1 MKAIN
6 KIDSQKENIMAE
18 ITQLGARYLRAKR
31 KLFDTYYSELNAPQ
45 REAVFTANGAL
56 LVLAG
61 AGSGKTTVL
70 VKRIVFLVKYG
81 NAYYSDYIPQSLTEQ
96 KVAQLERAAGESREL
111 IEEILPEFISAPCAP
126 WQMLAITFT
135 NKAANEIKSRLVAA
149 MDDDESAKSI
159 WAGTFHSIC
168 MRILRSYGDRLGY
181 SQGFAIYDANDT
193 KSAISSVMKSLNI
206 DEKALPIKSVI
217 NEISRSKDALMTP
230 DDYELEYG
238 LKDFRRKQI
247 ARVYRAYQEHLKNSN
262 ALDFDDIIMQTVF
275 LLRDNKDIKEYY
287 QNKFRYVSV
296 DEFQDTNQAQFV
308 LTSLLCGGYRNIMVV
323 GDDDQSIYRF
333 RGAVIENILGF
344 DRKYK
349 DAKIIKLEQNYRS
362 TDVILDAANAIIAK
376 NVGRKGKNLWT
387 ERKGGSKITL
397 KLCEEQNSEARYLV
411 DKIQSL
417 VSSNQYSFRD
427 CAILYRTNAQSSV
440 IERTFAKSGVPYRML
455 GGLRFNDRKEIRDIV
470 AYLQF
475 IVNPA
480 DSERMKRIIN
490 EPKRG
495 IGATTVDGVLAIAR
509 EKEISVFEVMRNADS
524 YVALSRSAS
533 KLKAF
538 AEMIASLR
546 KLLASDISLEA
557 FVNQV
562 LDRSGYRQMLID
574 AGEEEKERVE
584 NIEEFVSGVIEYER
598 SNEEPTLIGFL
609 EENALV
615 SDVDKYDE
623 TADAVV
629 MMTVHS
635 AKGLEFPVVF
645 LPGMEDGLFP
655 GMQTI
660 MADPS
665 EMEEERRLAYVA
677 ITRAKDSVYIIHTK
691 NRMLYGRTS
700 CNPISRFV
708 TEIPTRLI
716 NEELAYAPRTDN
728 RPRTYFSSSGDSYG
742 GYSQRSRT
750 EKSPFAQEPKPAPSR
765 QGLDF
770 KEGDRVYHVTF
781 GPGEI
786 LSARPMGADV
796 LYEVVF
802 DKVGTKKLMGTY
814 AKLKKLL

>member
-1 MKAIN
+1 
-6 KIDSQKENIMAE
+6 
-18 ITQLGARYLRAKR
+18 
-31 KLFDTYYSELNAPQ
+31 
-45 REAVFTANGAL
+45 
-56 LVLAG
+56 
-61 AGSGKTTVL
+61 
-70 VKRIVFLVKYG
+70 
-81 NAYYSDYIPQSLTEQ
+81 
-96 KVAQLERAAGESREL
+96 
-111 IEEILPEFISAPCAP
+111 
-126 WQMLAITFT
+126 
-135 NKAANEIKSRLVAA
+135 
-149 MDDDESAKSI
+149 
-159 WAGTFHSIC
+159 
-168 MRILRSYGDRLGY
+168 
-181 SQGFAIYDANDT
+181 
-193 KSAISSVMKSLNI
+193 
-206 DEKALPIKSVI
+206 
-217 NEISRSKDALMTP
+217 
-230 DDYELEYG
+230 
-238 LKDFRRKQI
+238 
-247 ARVYRAYQEHLKNSN
+247 
-262 ALDFDDIIMQTVF
+262 
-275 LLRDNKDIKEYY
+275 
-287 QNKFRYVSV
+287 
-296 DEFQDTNQAQFV
+296 
-308 LTSLLCGGYRNIMVV
+308 LLCGGYRNIMVV

-397 KLCEEQNSEARYLV
+397 KLCEEQNTEARYLV

-455 GGLRFNDRKEIRDIV
+455 GGLRFNDRKEIRDVV

-708 TEIPTRLI
+708 TEIPARLI
-716 NEELAYAPRTDN
+716 NEELAYASRTDS

-750 EKSPFAQEPKPAPSR
+750 EKSPFAQEPKSSPSR

-814 AKLKKLL
+814 ARLKKLL